1 METIQAKGLTR
12 RQFMTIAVAGA
23 AGLITSQ
30 AIAKLSSDVNKSQA
44 DALNN
49 YGHKNSITKPFVMY
63 F

>member
-12 RQFMTIAVAGA
+12 RQFITTLAAGT

-30 AIAKLSSDVNKSQA
+30 AIAKLTSDVSKSQA